1 MSKKSINKK
10 EVNKTIKDKVN
21 QGVSRIEI
29 LNELSE
35 KYFDKKTL
43 SMLIAATPDPTRIE
57 KYKLL
62 NNILLGLIFITI
74 ISKIL
79 LGFFIFSQ
87 ISTALIPLA
96 FLFPILNFMF
106 AFEVSKYKGYIYN
119 ILGVITV
126 AGIFNVLGKINENI
140 FFGVIDIMIGILI
153 AGLAFYLGNKMFPNY
168 GLIGPKKDS
177 KGEIILE

>member
-10 EVNKTIKDKVN
+10 EVIKVIGEKVN
-21 QGVSRIEI
+21 QGVSRTEI

-79 LGFFIFSQ
+79 LGLFIFSQ
-87 ISTALIPLA
+87 VSIALIPLA
-96 FLFPILNFMF
+96 FLFPILNILF
-106 AFEVSKYKGYIYN
+106 AFEVSRYKGYIYN
-119 ILGVITV
+119 ILGIITL
-126 AGIFNVLGKINENI
+126 AGIFNMLGKMGENGV
-140 FFGVIDIMIGILI
+140 FGIIDIIIGLLI
-153 AGLAFYLGNKMFPNY
+153 AGLAFYVGNKMFPNY
-168 GLIGPKKDS
+168 GLIGPKKNS

>member
-10 EVNKTIKDKVN
+10 EVIKVIGEKVN
-21 QGVSRIEI
+21 QGVSRAEI

-35 KYFDKKTL
+35 IYFDRKSL
-43 SMLIAATPDPTRIE
+43 SILIAATPDPTKIE

-79 LGFFIFSQ
+79 LEFFIFSQ
-87 ISTALIPLA
+87 VSIALTLGA

-119 ILGVITV
+119 ILGMITV

-140 FFGVIDIMIGILI
+140 FFGVVDIMIGILI
-153 AGLAFYLGNKMFPNY
+153 AGLAFYLGNKIFPNY
-168 GLIGPKKDS
+168 GLVGPKKDS
-177 KGEIILE
+177 KGEIILG